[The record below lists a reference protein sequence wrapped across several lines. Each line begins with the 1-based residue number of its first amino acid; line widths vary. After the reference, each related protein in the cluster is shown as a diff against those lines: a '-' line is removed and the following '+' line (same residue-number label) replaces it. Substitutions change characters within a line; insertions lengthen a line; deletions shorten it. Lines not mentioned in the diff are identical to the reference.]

1 MISFGRVFYT
11 AYPAVFLVFLAGAG
25 ARADD
30 ADDAAVPSATPP
42 SDMPT
47 TLSNPGSSGPTASPG
62 ATTAPKGGNSASGG
76 TVNAENTRMQS
87 LVGSSSRWSAH
98 FNLTYTGPAIAT
110 PFGSNA
116 PNPLHQV
123 PEPLVEL
130 AGTVSARYR
139 LDPESTLSFG
149 TGVLVYTPITD
160 PHGWSVSDPYL
171 DYNRLIT
178 TGPIHNYV
186 TVGGTVWTDNQYFT
200 QDGYRFG
207 FNLNDESYHVFKSGL
222 TVGLDLWAALN
233 TFASGQQRYN
243 PGQQDYWYI
252 GGGPYAEF
260 AFSDTLSLRSVI
272 GITGDHTEATPG
284 NAVVWENPYQT
295 LGVGVQVIKPWYI
308 YLYVIGTPYSGNLTS
323 QNTGLGFNTII
334 NLF

>member
-1 MISFGRVFYT
+1 MNPSL
-11 AYPAVFLVFLAGAG
+11 AV
-25 ARADD
+25 RADD
-30 ADDAAVPSATPP
+30 ASSSAASPP
-42 SDMPT
+42 SDM
-47 TLSNPGSSGPTASPG
+47 S
-62 ATTAPKGGNSASGG
+62 TAPANPTETPATPAGPKSGSKKKNQSSSNGGS
-76 TVNAENTRMQS
+76 VNAENTRMQS

-110 PFGSNA
+110 PFGASA

-123 PEPLVEL
+123 PVPLVEL
-130 AGTVSARYR
+130 AGTVAMRYR
-139 LDPESTLSFG
+139 VDPESTFSFG
-149 TGVLVYTPITD
+149 TGLMVYTPFSNPT
-160 PHGWSVSDPYL
+160 GWSVSDPYV

-186 TVGGTVWTDNQYFT
+186 TVGGTVWTDNQFFT

-207 FNLNDESYHVFKSGL
+207 FSLNDESYHVFKCGL
-222 TVGLDLWAALN
+222 TTGLDLWAAVN
-233 TFASGQQRYN
+233 TFAPGSQYN
-243 PGQQDYWYI
+243 PSQQDSWYI

-260 AFSDTLSLRSVI
+260 AFSDTVSLRSVI
-272 GITGDHTEATPG
+272 GVTGDHTRATPG

-295 LGVGVQVIKPWYI
+295 LGAGVQIIKPWYI
-308 YLYVIGTPYSGNLTS
+308 YLYVIGSPYSGDFTS